1 MLYSDALR
9 RLERL
14 RADTIRARGDRLRRS
29 SLKGESRARIY
40 PVPNYR
46 QGSGLRQ
53 TIPAGAER
61 HSFHFKHSSVSRGGS
76 NTAKSI
82 FGETTA
88 ARHQDYID
96 RPSAQERDPA
106 TGLPLSFG
114 TIGEGRTAR
123 KEFWRAVEQAE
134 RFNGR
139 VQSRLIFDLP
149 AELDG
154 PARQALVRDFCESAF
169 ASRNLPYWVA
179 FHTPAR
185 TALNSAEKNFHC
197 HAVYYERQAQRLD
210 TGQWD
215 FAVEEVYRTSSGNKR
230 SRRPFRQNKHP
241 DTDKRSWVGGLRQLF
256 AAVANHHLQLHG
268 HEQKYDPRSYK
279 ARGIEKTPSRHLSL
293 HTMAVEKKGV
303 DTKGGLTNSLIEIRH
318 RTIQITSL
326 RESRQRRLSS
336 YRRMIEDAP
345 QSSDLDQLTCRA
357 GLVLLDQLDELGDSI
372 DDNRRKHVAT
382 GVGEESVSGQVHRR
396 QTWLDSELEKS
407 FSSRAKRFRI
417 PGYVDLVRDEIDL
430 IKTALIDLEPFL
442 WEAGRN
448 KDFHGQ
454 KVEELENTF
463 VEKEDVLFVLRP
475 ELAPAENRAGI
486 GGSPPSRERREYLA
500 QFILAPSSYEQ
511 LVAARIQA
519 PSVSRRE
526 ASAVQSRDCSDTPS
540 APLPTH
546 TGFVEPIHG
555 GSTPRVDRPTG
566 SLLLPPNMDERV
578 FARELE
584 DVLSADAAELEARV
598 AATRKASREARSP
611 GEMRDAVA
619 GLELLRLA
627 LTTHD
632 EDDDEVERRFGP
644 RGLRGMTRSG
654 LSKHIEIRT
663 TERIGPRRGIAP
675 IDPSCPRPQGNR
687 IIINQLEDRAPD
699 DGTVQG
705 MSDEQT
711 RPSRTIDG
719 PVRKGPTR
727 RRSS

>member
-9 RLERL
+9 RLVRL

-29 SLKGESRARIY
+29 SLKGESRARVY

-96 RPSAQERDPA
+96 RPNAQERDPA

-123 KEFWRAVEQAE
+123 KEFWRAVEQVE

-149 AELDG
+149 AELNG
-154 PARQALVRDFCESAF
+154 HARQALVRDFCEAAF

-215 FAVEEVYRTSSGNKR
+215 FALTETYRKKSGHIR
-230 SRRPFRQNKHP
+230 FRRPLKQNKHP
-241 DTDKRSWVGGLRQLF
+241 DTDKRTWVGGLRQLF

-268 HEQKYDPRSYK
+268 HEPKYDPRSYK
-279 ARGIEKTPSRHLSL
+279 RRGIDKKPSRHLSL

-303 DTKGGLTNSLIEIRH
+303 DTKGGLTNSLIEIQH
-318 RTIQITSL
+318 RTIRITSL
-326 RESRQRRLSS
+326 REIRQRRLSS
-336 YRRMIEDAP
+336 YRRKIDDAP

-357 GLVLLDQLDELGDSI
+357 GLVLLDELDAIGDEI

-382 GVGEESVSGQVHRR
+382 GVGEEGVSGQMQRR
-396 QTWLDSELEKS
+396 RNWLDSELEKS

-448 KDFHGQ
+448 KLFHGQ
-454 KVEELENTF
+454 KVEELEKTF

-475 ELAPAENRAGI
+475 ELAPAEKRAVT
-486 GGSPPSRERREYLA
+486 GGQPPSHERREYLA
-500 QFILAPSSYEQ
+500 QSILEPSPYER
-511 LVAARIQA
+511 LVAARTQA
-519 PSVSRRE
+519 PPVSQRE
-526 ASAVQSRDCSDTPS
+526 ASPVQSGDRSDTPS

-546 TGFVEPIHG
+546 KETVEPPRVEAA
-555 GSTPRVDRPTG
+555 PRVDRPTG
-566 SLLLPPNMDERV
+566 PLLLPPDMDEQI

-598 AATRKASREARSP
+598 SATRKASREARSP
-611 GEMRDAVA
+611 GETRDALA
-619 GLELLRLA
+619 GLALLRLA

-644 RGLRGMTRSG
+644 LGLRVMTRSG
-654 LSKHIEIRT
+654 FSEHIEVRT
-663 TERIGPRRGIAP
+663 TERFGPPRIHSP
-675 IDPSCPRPQGNR
+675 IDPSRSRPQGNR
-687 IIINQLEDRAPD
+687 IIIDRLEDRAHG
-699 DGTVQG
+699 DGPVQKL
-705 MSDEQT
+705 SDERS
-711 RPSRTIDG
+711 RPPRTIHG
-719 PVRKGPTR
+719 PVRKGPVR
-727 RRSS
+727 